1 MREESRLANWQQS
14 GFSCH
19 LNLCDLNLLVFC
31 LLKKKKK
38 IQLAKTVLQLPLASL
53 NFRDI
58 KGTYLNLTKA
68 IYDKPT
74 ANVIMVKSWK
84 SFP

>member
-1 MREESRLANWQQS
+1 MREESRLANWQKS

-31 LLKKKKK
+31 LLKKKK

-74 ANVIMVKSWK
+74 AKNHSEQWK
-84 SFP
+84 AFPL